1 MVEVDTL
8 VKVVQ
13 IINLGA
19 AEERKAMD
27 GEEQNVQ
34 EAQDVVSQ
42 DQVALDAEQGAEAT
56 PAYIS
61 RDDHVAV
68 LADLTHLRRE
78 LSGLQGKQDRALN
91 SIRRETEAKV
101 EERVESRLGELQRQ
115 QGRKEWWNSL
125 DEDQQRAAE
134 PLVEELE
141 MLRQQMTAKT
151 APAPQAPAPAQTGDK
166 AFLNEAARTVER
178 FGLKWD
184 DPNVRYG
191 AFNDP
196 SLTPEQQA
204 ETFAQSIR
212 DAILANGRTN
222 GATPPRQTAN
232 PPVEAEPQNARAVMR
247 SADDIRDAYIQG
259 TINTEDYKHRMQAIG
274 EPV

>member
-8 VKVVQ
+8 VKVAQ
-13 IINLGA
+13 INNLGA
-19 AEERKAMD
+19 AGEREAMD

-34 EAQDVVSQ
+34 EVQDVVSQ
-42 DQVALDAEQGAEAT
+42 DQVALDAEQGVEAT

-61 RDDHVAV
+61 RDDHNAV

-141 MLRQQMTAKT
+141 MLRQQMATST
-151 APAPQAPAPAQTGDK
+151 TPAPQAPAQTADK

-178 FGLKWD
+178 FGLRWD

-191 AFNDP
+191 AFSDP

-212 DAILANGRTN
+212 DAILMNGRTN
-222 GATPPRQTAN
+222 GVTPQRQTAN

-259 TINTEDYKHRMQAIG
+259 SITTEDYKHRMQAIG